1 MAASDARRRS
11 RPVEDSGE
19 SDVSL
24 VDGGSDEASE
34 ADDAEQSDADV
45 MSSDGE
51 AGAAAPRR
59 LKSKKRKD
67 WPSERERLRKWRRLS
82 VQERECITSEGGLIW
97 RTAM

>member
-1 MAASDARRRS
+1 MRSS
-11 RPVEDSGE
+11 RPEQDSRD

-34 ADDAEQSDADV
+34 ADDAEQSDVDA

-51 AGAAAPRR
+51 AAAAASKR